1 MADPVTEQIR
11 AFVQRFVRR
20 DVTDDLDIFESG
32 YVNSM
37 FAMEL
42 VSFIEATF
50 GIVVES
56 EDLELD
62 NFRTVDAMA
71 AFVARKTGAAAAS

>member
-1 MADPVTEQIR
+1 MADPVSEQIHV
-11 AFVQRFVRR
+11 FVQRAVRR
-20 DVTDDLDIFESG
+20 DLTDDLDIFESG

-42 VSFIEATF
+42 VTFLEGSFAIT
-50 GIVVES
+50 VET

-71 AFVARKTGAAAAS
+71 AFVARKTGTAAAS